1 MEACCLHTDD
11 VTCPQC
17 TSGGILRGTGNQ
29 KVGAIVNAVGY
40 YVIGLPIGI
49 ALMFAAKLG
58 VIGKSDCGKT
68 GGLPAGPGMMAK
80 HMETSLSCPGF
91 PRIPSVPRQRVTV
104 QAVGEKGP

>member
-1 MEACCLHTDD
+1 MLMD

-17 TSGGILRGTGNQ
+17 TSGGVLRGTGNQ

-58 VIGKSDCGKT
+58 VIGKPRCGKT
-68 GGLPAGPGMMAK
+68 GQLPAGPGMMAK
-80 HMETSLSCPGF
+80 HMETLLCF
-91 PRIPSVPRQRVTV
+91 PYSFCIVSESEC
-104 QAVGEKGP
+104 ADS